1 MASVADDETA
11 KLWDVY
17 SGRLLRS
24 FYAGL
29 EIRLSLVALSPDGRL
44 LVVGTDR
51 GGLVIW
57 DTRDG
62 REVVSEPGTG
72 GGDIHWILWSPD
84 SRLIVIGGHDEKGN
98 DETFRVVVIDS
109 TKIEDP
115 VDLGFLRDYKGSVSG
130 KTAGHLLSDGRSLAF
145 CCTAGSRRTVTIWDI
160 TTGVERPG
168 FDVNDAE
175 HLVVSREG
183 LIAVVNSRSVDLFS
197 AIPVPLRTTQAHTD
211 YIGNIFFS
219 TDGKTLY
226 GLDYNGKL
234 IGWDVSSGRKMST
247 ITAPTGTPPL
257 RNFKALLPDGR
268 HVIATVGP
276 SILVRDLTTGA
287 VVRTIGEKV
296 DRVFTLASLADQ
308 RQVLSGGVNTLAEWD
323 VVVGRHVRNLDVKD
337 GGLYAV
343 QATAD
348 SSKLLLGHQR
358 RLMRVVDTGSGRE
371 LARMTDALRPL
382 TPKQQRDGMGRAVWE
397 ATADVLS
404 RSWAF
409 ALSGDGTLAAH
420 GRNDG
425 LIRVFATAN
434 PPKLIGSIEKA
445 HGASDVE
452 DPGHPITALALSP
465 RNNLLASAGQ
475 DKKAKLWDPKTMQLI
490 KELEGHTW
498 SVMSL
503 AWLPDG
509 KQLLTG
515 SGDRTIIQWNT
526 ETGQSILKIE
536 AHDGVVRALAV
547 SPDGTLA
554 VSGGSEGVVKVWD
567 LATGKQKHVLT
578 GHVGEVTAV
587 GISRDGRRVLSGGD
601 DATLKVW
608 DAHTGKLLGSFIA
621 AANGEWLVMTPDGF
635 FAASKAGAPI
645 LSIVRGYDITTIDQ
659 VHQSLFNPDLV
670 RESLA
675 ADPRNEVQ
683 EAGKIINL
691 AKVLDSGPAPRVII
705 TSHPSGANSTK
716 DVVAVS
722 ARISDAGKGIGRIEW
737 RVNGVTAAV
746 GATKAGEREA
756 TPTRELALDPGD
768 NTIEVVAYNGSNLLA
783 SLPAKT
789 MIKLTGPTQR
799 VRPNLHILAI
809 GIDKYVDKGGFE
821 ELRLAVKGA
830 KSVVRDFKQAGASQ
844 YADVKPTLAL
854 DEKASRANLE
864 RLIDEVASEIHPRD
878 TFIFFAAGH
887 GISHHGQFYLIP
899 QDYTGGAD
907 PAALKSKAIGQQQLQ
922 DWFANR
928 IKAKKAVI
936 LLDTCESGALIAGH
950 LRSRA
955 DSAAAEASVGRLH
968 EATGR
973 PVLTAAALGE
983 DAWEG
988 RIAQSGETHGV
999 FTWALLDALRN
1010 SDRDNNGTIELSE
1023 LVAHVQDLVPKAK
1036 LKRFL
1041 VDMPLAGIQ
1050 SARFGSRGENFVL
1063 VRRLQ

>member
-11 KLWDVY
+11 KLWDVS
-17 SGRLLRS
+17 SGRLLRA

-29 EIRLSLVALSPDGRL
+29 EVRLSRVALSPDGRL
-44 LVVGTDR
+44 FVAGTDR

-62 REVVSEPGTG
+62 REIVSEPGG
-72 GGDIHWILWSPD
+72 GGDIDWILWSPD
-84 SRLIVIGGHDEKGN
+84 SRLIVIGGHDERGN
-98 DETFRVVVIDS
+98 DDTFRVVVIDS
-109 TKIEDP
+109 TKVADP
-115 VDLGFLRDYKGSVSG
+115 VDLGFLRDYKGSAIG
-130 KTAGHLLSDGRSLAF
+130 KTTGHLLNDGRSLAF
-145 CCTAGSRRTVTIWDI
+145 SRTAGSRHTVTIWDI
-160 TTGVERPG
+160 MTGSERPG

-175 HLVVSREG
+175 RLAVSREG
-183 LIAVVNSRSVDLFS
+183 VIAVVNSRSVDLFS
-197 AIPVPLRTTQAHTD
+197 AMAAPLRTTQPHTD

-234 IGWDVSSGRKMST
+234 ISWDVSSGRKVNT
-247 ITAPTGTPPL
+247 ITAPPGSPPL
-257 RNFKALLPDGR
+257 RDFKALLPDGR

-276 SILVRDLTTGA
+276 NILVRDLTTGA

-296 DRVFTLASLADQ
+296 DRVFTLASLTDQ

-323 VVVGRHVRNLDVKD
+323 VVAGRHVRNLDVKD

-371 LARMTDALRPL
+371 LTRMTDALRPL

-425 LIRVFATAN
+425 LIRLFATTN

-445 HGASDVE
+445 HGASDAE
-452 DPGHPITALALSP
+452 FDPGHPITALALSP

-475 DKKAKLWDPKTMQLI
+475 DKKAKLWDPKTMQLVG
-490 KELEGHTW
+490 ELAGHNW

-526 ETGQSILKIE
+526 ETGQSVLKIE
-536 AHDGVVRALAV
+536 AHDGVVKALAV

-567 LATGKQKHVLT
+567 LATGKQKHVLS

-587 GISRDGRRVLSGGD
+587 GISRDGRRVFSGGD
-601 DATLKVW
+601 DSTLKVW
-608 DAHTGKLLGSFIA
+608 DARAGKLLGSFIA

-635 FAASKAGAPI
+635 FAASKAGASI

-675 ADPRNEVQ
+675 GDPRNEVQ

-691 AKVLDSGPAPRVII
+691 AKVLDSGPAPRVAI
-705 TSHPSGANSTK
+705 TSHPTGASSTK

-722 ARISDAGKGIGRIEW
+722 ARVSDARKGIGRIEW

-756 TPTRELALDPGD
+756 TVTQELALDPGD
-768 NTIEVVAYNGSNLLA
+768 NTIEAVAYNGSNLLA

-789 MIKLTGPTQR
+789 MIKFTGPAQR
-799 VRPNLHILAI
+799 LKPNLHILAI

-821 ELRLAVKGA
+821 ELHLAVKGA
-830 KSVVRDFKQAGASQ
+830 RSVARDFKQAAAGK

-864 RLIDEVASEIHPRD
+864 RLIEEVASEIHPRD

-887 GISHHGQFYLIP
+887 GISHEGQFYLIP

-907 PAALKSKAIGQQQLQ
+907 PAALKSKAVGQQQLQ

-936 LLDTCESGALIAGH
+936 LLDTCEFGALIAGH

-973 PVLTAAALGE
+973 PVLTATALGE

-1010 SDRDNNGTIELSE
+1010 SDTDNNGMIELSE

-1063 VRRLQ
+1063 VNRLR